1 MPSPEKNLKVMP
13 GPAEGVEPQSKTI
26 VAEPPVATPE
36 PAPDLAEEIAPPRKG
51 GRIGRLYREHPRR
64 TIAGVVALLAIL
76 LGLGYFIRNAFLYE
90 DTDDAQVDGYIKPL
104 SARINGH
111 VLEVKVVEGQF
122 VHSGDVLVVIDPT
135 DYKVAVE
142 QARANFADAQA
153 GAVSSRFNVPVT
165 TASAQGNLNSAT
177 AVVANAEAG
186 VRVGERDLAAAQANV
201 AQAEANAAR
210 SAADLV
216 RYGQLVA
223 KEDISKQQYDQAV
236 AAAKADDATVIA
248 NKATAESKRQALAQ
262 AEAKMVQ
269 AKADYES
276 AKTVPQQIS
285 VTRAKAESAAAQ
297 VLARQAE
304 LDQAELNLSYTVI
317 HSPVNGII
325 GRRSAEIGQNVS
337 VGQQLI
343 SVVSLDDVFVT
354 ANFKE
359 TQLAR
364 MHPGQPATIKVDAYG
379 RSWSGHVSNMG
390 GGTGSVFSLLPPENA
405 TGNYVKVVQRVGVRI
420 DFDRNSGQDFNADGL
435 LKPGLSV
442 VPRVRV
448 R

>member
-1 MPSPEKNLKVMP
+1 MPSAEKNLKVMP
-13 GPAEGVEPQSKTI
+13 SPGDGGEEHARTV
-26 VAEPPVATPE
+26 VAEPAPVPPE
-36 PAPDLAEEIAPPRKG
+36 HAPDLAEEIAPLRKG
-51 GRIGRLYREHPRR
+51 GRIGRIYRKHPRR
-64 TIAGVVALLAIL
+64 TIAALVVVLAVL
-76 LGLGYFIRNAFLYE
+76 LGLGYFIRSAFLYV

-104 SARINGH
+104 SARITGH

-122 VHSGDVLVVIDPT
+122 VHTGDVLVVIDPT

-153 GAVSSRFNVPVT
+153 NSVSSRFNVPVT
-165 TASAQGNLNSAT
+165 SASARGSLNSAT

-186 VRVGERDLAAAQANV
+186 VKVAERDLAAAQANV
-201 AQAEANAAR
+201 SQAEANAAR

-216 RYGQLVA
+216 RYAQLVA
-223 KEDISKQQYDQAV
+223 KEDVSKQQYDQAV
-236 AAAKADDATVIA
+236 AAAKADEATVIA

-285 VTRAKAESAAAQ
+285 VTRAKADSAAAQ
-297 VLARQAE
+297 VLARKAE
-304 LDQAELNLSYTVI
+304 LDQAELNLSYTVVR
-317 HSPVNGII
+317 SPVNGIV

-337 VGQQLI
+337 VGQQLL

-359 TQLAR
+359 TQLEHMR
-364 MHPGQPATIKVDAYG
+364 PGQPVQIKVDAYG
-379 RSWSGHVSNMG
+379 RSWKGHVSNMG

-420 DFDRNSGQDFNADGL
+420 DFDRDPGQDFNGDGL

-442 VPRVRV
+442 VPSVRV